1 MGYNK
6 VGYDKSVGYNKV
18 KIKIHPGIWQF
29 ERQATLAPCE
39 ALLFLIIL
47 LHGAS

>member
-1 MGYNK
+1 MGCDK
-6 VGYDKSVGYNKV
+6 VGYDKSLGYDKV
-18 KIKIHPGIWQF
+18 KTKSHPGIWQF

>member
-1 MGYNK
+1 MDYDK
-6 VGYDKSVGYNKV
+6 VGYDKSPGYDKL
-18 KIKIHPGIWQF
+18 KTKTHPGIWQF

-47 LHGAS
+47 LHAAS